1 MGSVKRAVRLLESA
15 NGQLEVIEVETATAS
30 EAVAALHAEFVQ
42 SGDADAVTAKLA
54 KVRQRVGELSNDIE
68 EAAENASKARR
79 ILNSVVSPTST
90 QVDPA
95 LAAALQEAFAM
106 LEEVEARIEEAREGI
121 AAVVQA
127 IQDLQKAMN

>member
-1 MGSVKRAVRLLESA
+1 MG
-15 NGQLEVIEVETATAS
+15 
-30 EAVAALHAEFVQ
+30 
-42 SGDADAVTAKLA
+42 
-54 KVRQRVGELSNDIE
+54 
-68 EAAENASKARR
+68 
-79 ILNSVVSPTST
+79 PTST